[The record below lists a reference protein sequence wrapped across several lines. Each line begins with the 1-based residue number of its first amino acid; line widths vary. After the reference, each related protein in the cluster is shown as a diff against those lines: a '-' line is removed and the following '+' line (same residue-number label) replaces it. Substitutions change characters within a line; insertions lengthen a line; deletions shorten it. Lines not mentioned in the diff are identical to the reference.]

1 MFHTGFH
8 MFGVHLLPDLGVHVF
23 QEGFDLGGY
32 LFSFGGEVYQ
42 FITAVVAIFLPY
54 NPSFLLEIIDQV
66 GEACFV
72 FRCFFG
78 QRLLADSLFFPL
90 TMHYLK
96 HFKGHID
103 VVAFQYSLNGLAE
116 CHACP

>member
-1 MFHTGFH
+1 

-66 GEACFV
+66 GEAYALSFAV
-72 FRCFFG
+72 FSASDCW
-78 QRLLADSLFFPL
+78 L
-90 TMHYLK
+90 TPCSFHK
-96 HFKGHID
+96 QCIT
-103 VVAFQYSLNGLAE
+103 
-116 CHACP
+116 